1 MPARKKMPHS
11 TKDQLDTVEGAPVAF
26 KNWGEA
32 LTQVARDRQAQ
43 GLPPII
49 TDALILRQAARL
61 LGLSVDGSQ
70 STGVEPTTSVRG
82 RSDLDVVNNSSDNR
96 LARIEIESAP
106 ESA

>member
-49 TDALILRQAARL
+49 TDALILKAGSSA
-61 LGLSVDGSQ
+61 LGSI
-70 STGVEPTTSVRG
+70 G
-82 RSDLDVVNNSSDNR
+82 RR
-96 LARIEIESAP
+96 LAIDWGRTDDLCARQERP
-106 ESA
+106 RCGQ